1 MNKTLENIRNYIL
14 LIFVILLSI
23 LFIIL
28 YIKDEIILNKPV
40 KQKIRYRYN
49 VK

>member
-49 VK
+49 V